1 MKEKKALRQYP
12 DELTVYDYE
21 WDHANL
27 QYSSWDVRNENFSV
41 NNKLKF
47 NEVMIPTSDSTRN
60 LYLLK
65 MLIENNIHIL
75 TPGPTGTGKSANIA
89 LLLTYSLSETY

>member
-1 MKEKKALRQYP
+1 
-12 DELTVYDYE
+12 
-21 WDHANL
+21 
-27 QYSSWDVRNENFSV
+27 
-41 NNKLKF
+41 
-47 NEVMIPTSDSTRN
+47 MIPTSDSTRN